1 MESVKFEIKN
11 VTMLCKSFSR
21 KNPYITLHPVRELKQ
36 MVPDVCED
44 SGNLGK
50 KVGPVFQS
58 PPSLNYL

>member
-36 MVPDVCED
+36 MVPDVCEN

-50 KVGPVFQS
+50 KVGPVF
-58 PPSLNYL
+58 